1 MAKILFFLGVYSGLR
16 ITVHNSL
23 QMVATTYQVQS
34 NHWDFERSI
43 LSRGIA
49 TDGEWFAWA
58 YFPMIFN
65 IIHYE
70 FYTVVF
76 LSVNAEKLGYC
87 KKCY

>member
-49 TDGEWFAWA
+49 TDGE
-58 YFPMIFN
+58 
-65 IIHYE
+65 
-70 FYTVVF
+70 
-76 LSVNAEKLGYC
+76 
-87 KKCY
+87 